1 MMLTDD
7 ATNASPARPVRNSTA
22 LSSAPATPI
31 AGSSLTLW
39 DASSS
44 HMTLFIMLL
53 ATAFFLPIVLLY
65 TAWVFRVL
73 RGKVDGDGMGRNP
86 NAY

>member
-1 MMLTDD
+1 
-7 ATNASPARPVRNSTA
+7 
-22 LSSAPATPI
+22 
-31 AGSSLTLW
+31 
-39 DASSS
+39 
-44 HMTLFIMLL
+44 MTLFIMLL